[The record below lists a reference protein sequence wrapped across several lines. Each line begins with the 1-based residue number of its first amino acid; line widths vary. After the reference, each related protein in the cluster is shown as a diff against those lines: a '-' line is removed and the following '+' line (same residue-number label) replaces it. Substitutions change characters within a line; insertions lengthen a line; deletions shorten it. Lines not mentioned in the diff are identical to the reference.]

1 VTDCVWTMRSGRQ
14 CQSVALVGDYCAG
27 HWQMREA
34 LVRED
39 REREGRG
46 QAPMSLLERDVF
58 LRRLRHERKAERW
71 ARLARVPE
79 SAAAGRVPGRA

>member
-1 VTDCVWTMRSGRQ
+1 VTDCIWMMRSGRQ

-34 LVRED
+34 LERED

-46 QAPMSLLERDVF
+46 QEPMSLRERDLF
-58 LRRLRHERKAERW
+58 LRELRHARKAERW
-71 ARLARVPE
+71 ARLARPAK
-79 SAAAGRVPGRA
+79 SAAA